1 MLRSAA
7 IVYALFTLGH
17 TVGGMLGD
25 THRGPQ
31 QAALFAAMR
40 AYSFDVQGATRS
52 YWDFYRGFGFM
63 VSVLLTFTAALCWIL
78 GDIGRTHPREARR
91 VLFIVV
97 PAMAATAWLSF
108 VDFFAAPA
116 AFSLVGVA
124 LLIASTIAL
133 GNEASHERPPEIS
146 R

>member
-7 IVYALFTLGH
+7 VVYALFTLGH
-17 TVGGMLGD
+17 TLGGMLGD

-31 QAALFAAMR
+31 QTALFAAMR

-63 VSVLLTFTAALCWIL
+63 VSVLLAFTAMLCWIL
-78 GDIGRTHPREARR
+78 GDIGRAHPREARR
-91 VLFIVV
+91 ILFVLV
-97 PAMAATAWLSF
+97 PAMAGTAWLSF

-116 AFSLVGVA
+116 AFSLIGFA
-124 LLIASTIAL
+124 LLVASTIAL
-133 GNEASHERPPEIS
+133 GNEASRLRSPEIA

>member
-1 MLRSAA
+1 MLRAA
-7 IVYALFTLGH
+7 AVVYALFALGH
-17 TVGGMLGD
+17 TAGAMFGD
-25 THRGPQ
+25 TQRGPQ

-63 VSVLLTFTAALCWIL
+63 VSVLLAFAAALCWIL

-91 VLFIVV
+91 ILLVVV
-97 PAMAATAWLSF
+97 PAMAATVWLSF

-116 AFSLVGVA
+116 AFAAIGLA
-124 LLIASTIAL
+124 LLIASTMAL
-133 GNEASHERPPEIS
+133 DNEASRAQEAETR
-146 R
+146 